1 MPGPICNWEN
11 KFDID
16 DGTSCRMPTAAP
28 GPGGRVRDPSISA
41 RAESLYDAF
50 TIAVRLAPSAVAAKT
65 GYALGEILKGLLP
78 GLVEMLVVV
87 GVTTAVGGVAGGIIG
102 FFFGG
107 AGAAPGVV
115 IGGEIGLNVG
125 VAALTWL
132 GLGFLAVA
140 IAHGFG
146 ELWSTLLRGVE
157 KAWAAPEYAPRQSP
171 QEIAKAAEEIANSVA
186 LLFLLILQGLVAW
199 VLKRAA
205 VKSTSAA
212 IASAGKARSVGS
224 QAAADEALAEAL
236 IELRKSKLGGGFADW
251 VEGNWKTLRDDPR
264 LRVKPKTGGES
275 PGVFYK
281 NQPGTRKPAVSG
293 QRQRIEELQ
302 PTAEVLAARRRVAEN
317 FYRKQGFDDVRIAQ
331 HMKGINLNKSVE
343 VVTLE
348 PGTKLVQFQVP
359 GAGRGNYYGPP
370 GSSPSS
376 LGIAKQA
383 LNKSTNQIVDKIEEH
398 LVVNKEVAVLRS
410 TSAPVMD
417 SWSVPGQAI
426 QTEGGSIQY
435 FSIDKSAMISK

>member
-11 KFDID
+11 KFEID

-28 GPGGRVRDPSISA
+28 GPAGRVRDPSIFV

-146 ELWSTLLRGVE
+146 ELWMGQPVR
-157 KAWAAPEYAPRQSP
+157 
-171 QEIAKAAEEIANSVA
+171 
-186 LLFLLILQGLVAW
+186 
-199 VLKRAA
+199 RA
-205 VKSTSAA
+205 
-212 IASAGKARSVGS
+212 
-224 QAAADEALAEAL
+224 
-236 IELRKSKLGGGFADW
+236 
-251 VEGNWKTLRDDPR
+251 R
-264 LRVKPKTGGES
+264 LD
-275 PGVFYK
+275 
-281 NQPGTRKPAVSG
+281 
-293 QRQRIEELQ
+293 RIEN
-302 PTAEVLAARRRVAEN
+302 P
-317 FYRKQGFDDVRIAQ
+317 
-331 HMKGINLNKSVE
+331 
-343 VVTLE
+343 VV
-348 PGTKLVQFQVP
+348 P
-359 GAGRGNYYGPP
+359 
-370 GSSPSS
+370 
-376 LGIAKQA
+376 
-383 LNKSTNQIVDKIEEH
+383 
-398 LVVNKEVAVLRS
+398 
-410 TSAPVMD
+410 
-417 SWSVPGQAI
+417 
-426 QTEGGSIQY
+426 
-435 FSIDKSAMISK
+435 